1 MTTLEEEKLPETPH
15 SLIDDTIQYIKTHK
29 LEIILLLLGILF
41 ILYPQAVPGK
51 YIQRGGV
58 GEGKARVPRV
68 PISQNMEHDGHDGAP
83 PPANNIVIDKV
94 KYGLDRIGSAIMR
107 AFSVIA
113 SIFLVFGLISL
124 PFIIYAII
132 FYFVVKRGFAAAST
146 L

>member
-1 MTTLEEEKLPETPH
+1 MTTLEEEKHQDTSTSPSSSP
-15 SLIDDTIQYIKTHK
+15 SLVDDTIQYIKTHQ

-51 YIQRGGV
+51 YVQRGGN
-58 GEGKARVPRV
+58 EEA
-68 PISQNMEHDGHDGAP
+68 HGAPP
-83 PPANNIVIDKV
+83 PPANNPVIDKV
-94 KYGLDRIGSAIMR
+94 RGGIERIGSGIMR

-113 SIFLVFGLISL
+113 SIFLIFGLISL
-124 PFIIYAII
+124 PFIIYAIV

>member
-15 SLIDDTIQYIKTHK
+15 SFIDDTIQYIKTHK

-51 YIQRGGV
+51 YIQRGG
-58 GEGKARVPRV
+58 EARAKVPRV
-68 PISQNMEHDGHDGAP
+68 PITQNMEHAGEERAP
-83 PPANNIVIDKV
+83 PVNNPVIDKV
-94 KYGLDRIGSAIMR
+94 KYGIERIGSCIMR

-113 SIFLVFGLISL
+113 SIFLIFGLISL
-124 PFIIYAII
+124 PFIIYAIV
-132 FYFVVKRGFAAAST
+132 FYFVIKRGFAAAST

>member
-15 SLIDDTIQYIKTHK
+15 SLIDDTIQYINTHK

-58 GEGKARVPRV
+58 KVPRV
-68 PISQNMEHDGHDGAP
+68 PILQNMERDGHDGAP
-83 PPANNIVIDKV
+83 PVHNPVIDKV
-94 KYGLDRIGSAIMR
+94 KYGIERIGSGIMR

-124 PFIIYAII
+124 PFIIYAIV

>member
-1 MTTLEEEKLPETPH
+1 MTTLEEDEDKRP
-15 SLIDDTIQYIKTHK
+15 SLLDDTIQYIKTHK

-51 YIQRGGV
+51 YIQRGGE
-58 GEGKARVPRV
+58 GEVEG
-68 PISQNMEHDGHDGAP
+68 SGAP
-83 PPANNIVIDKV
+83 PPVNNPVIDKV
-94 KYGLDRIGSAIMR
+94 KNGIERIGSVIMR

-124 PFIIYAII
+124 PFIIYAIV